1 MQKTEIATKTKT
13 EMKRNWSF
21 IGVASH

>member
-13 EMKRNWSF
+13 EMKINWSF